1 MQGLGQIREAAV
13 KDKKLCFTYLIHHFT
28 TGLLRE
34 GYYALNCNA
43 APGADE
49 TGKNKEHMFFY
60 ALNLKIFPD
69 F

>member
-1 MQGLGQIREAAV
+1 LQGLAQIREAAV
-13 KDKKLCFTYLIHHFT
+13 KDKKLCFTNLIHHFT
-28 TGLLRE
+28 TDLLRE

-49 TGKNKEHMFFY
+49 AGKNKEHMFFY
-60 ALNLKIFPD
+60 ALNLKAFPV